1 MFMKR
6 LMTFLLAVSLFSLT
20 SAYAQYEVRGTV
32 VDVNDLAVI
41 GATVLEQ
48 GTTNGVTTDLDGNFT
63 LTVPSPETML
73 EISYLGYRTLV
84 VAARNATRIV
94 MHEDSELLEEL
105 VIIGYGT
112 VKKSDM
118 TGSVVAIKAED
129 VNRGAVVS
137 PDQMLLGKVSGLRI
151 TPATGQ
157 PGSSATIRI
166 RGAASLNAS
175 NDPLIVIDGVP
186 ITGDG
191 GAGMGNPLGSV
202 NPNDIES
209 YTILKD
215 ASATAIYGSRASNG
229 VIIITTK
236 KGSGKGVNVS
246 YNSSY
251 SVKQNASRIEMLSA
265 DEYRNFMS
273 TTYGS
278 NQTIQN
284 LLGDAST
291 DWQKEIYR
299 MSFNT
304 DQNVSVYGSTSFM
317 PYRVSVGYNLDQ
329 ATLKVGDNQRANLDI
344 SLSPEFLDKH
354 LTINVN
360 AKGIYQKT
368 NWAPTGAIGNA
379 LAFDPTKPTHFT
391 FWFDRDVIDTSKANG
406 YWNWFNSD
414 GSANT
419 MASTNP
425 LSTLYDY
432 TNYNYTLRS
441 MGNAQLAYKVHG
453 LEDLTANVNVGY
465 DVASTHGERFNAL
478 NSISAMRSSNDL
490 YVTYDNYNLNTLLES
505 YLNYNH
511 DFRNSNLDVMAGYS
525 WQHNFVQYDEE
536 QFRNTEPDGP
546 GEHYYTAPTNAKEYY
561 LVSFFGRLNYS
572 IASRYL
578 FTVTVRNDASSRF
591 SKTNRWGLFP
601 SAAFAWNVAEENF
614 LKNSKAVSGLK
625 LRIGWGR
632 TGQQDIGSDYYP
644 YLARY
649 LSSSA
654 LEMRYFMGDGYY
666 TTLAPLAYNANL
678 KWETTETYNV
688 GLDFGFANDR
698 ITGSAEA
705 YYRYTYDLLNVI
717 STPLGSNFGNS
728 IISNIGNMENK
739 GLEFTLNFI
748 PIQTADWHWSI
759 GGNLTLQDTRITK
772 LTTLQT
778 EGYLGVTTGS
788 GMGGTGGYSSLH
800 REGFSPYTFYMFQQL
815 YDNDGNPVQNGLV
828 DRDGDGEITDADRYV
843 TGFSPTPD
851 AFFGINTQFRYKNWD
866 LGLNGHGSIGNY
878 VINGVAMGYSTSYSD
893 DWNKGYLNNV
903 SKEYLVEGWTAPSEN
918 NQKYS
923 DMFIEN
929 ASFFRIDDINLG
941 YTFDDLKF
949 AKSIRIAASVQ
960 NVYTFTKYRG
970 LDPEIMSSD
979 GVDFNIIPRPR
990 LFTLRLNI
998 NF

>member
-1 MFMKR
+1 MKR
-6 LMTFLLAVSLFSLT
+6 LMTFLLAVTLFSVT
-20 SAYAQYEVRGTV
+20 SVYAQYEVRGTV
-32 VDVNDLAVI
+32 VDVNGEAVI
-41 GATVLEQ
+41 AATVLQQ
-48 GTTNGVTTDLDGNFT
+48 GTSNGVTTDLDGQFT
-63 LTVPSPETML
+63 LRVPSPETLL
-73 EISYLGYRTLV
+73 EISFLGYQTVV
-84 VAARNATRIV
+84 VAAGNATRIV
-94 MHEDSELLEEL
+94 LHEDSELLEEL

-118 TGSVVAIKAED
+118 TGSVVAIRAEE

-137 PDQMLLGKVSGLRI
+137 PDQMLVGKVSGLRI

-157 PGSSATIRI
+157 PGASATIRI

-186 ITGDG
+186 VTGDG
-191 GAGMGNPLGSV
+191 GAGMGNPLASV

-209 YTILKD
+209 YTVLKD

-236 KGSGKGVNVS
+236 KGTGKGFNVS

-251 SVKQNASRIEMLSA
+251 SVKQNASTIQMMTA
-265 DEYRNFMS
+265 DEYRDFMA
-273 TTYGS
+273 TTYPN
-278 NQTIQN
+278 NQIIPT
-284 LLGDAST
+284 LLGTENT

-299 MSFNT
+299 LSFNT
-304 DQNVSVYGSTSFM
+304 DQNVSLYGSTRHM
-317 PYRVSVGYNLDQ
+317 PYRLSLGYNLDQ
-329 ATLKVGDNQRANLDI
+329 ATLKVGDNQRANVDI
-344 SLSPEFLDKH
+344 SLTPKFFKEH
-354 LTINVN
+354 LTVNVN
-360 AKGIYQKT
+360 VKGIYQKT
-368 NWAPTGAIGNA
+368 NWANTGAIGNA
-379 LAFDPTKPTHFT
+379 MAFDPTKPVYFT
-391 FWFDRDVIDTSKANG
+391 KTDGSIDTSKANG
-406 YWNWFNSD
+406 YWNWFNAD

-425 LSTLYDY
+425 LSTIYDY
-432 TNYNYTLRS
+432 TNFNQTLRS
-441 MGNAQLAYKVHG
+441 LGNVQLTYKVHG
-453 LEDLTANVNVGY
+453 LEDLTANVNAGY
-465 DVASTHGERFNAL
+465 DIADTWGERHNAL
-478 NSISAMRSSNDL
+478 GSISAMRSSNDL
-490 YVTYDNYNLNTLLES
+490 FVTYENYNLNTLLET

-525 WQHNFVQYDEE
+525 WQHNYVQYDEE
-536 QFRNTEPDGP
+536 QFKNTEPDGP
-546 GEHYYTAPTNAKEYY
+546 GAHYYTAPTNAKEYY
-561 LVSFFGRLNYS
+561 LLSFFGRINYS
-572 IASRYL
+572 IASKYL
-578 FTVTVRNDASSRF
+578 FTVTLRNDASSRF
-591 SKTNRWGLFP
+591 SKANRWGLFP
-601 SAAFAWNVAEENF
+601 SAAFAWNIGQENF
-614 LKNSKAVSGLK
+614 LKSSRAVSALK
-625 LRIGWGR
+625 LRLGWGK

-654 LEMRYFMGDGYY
+654 IEMRYFMGDGFY

-688 GLDFGFANDR
+688 GLDFGFASDR

-705 YYRYTYDLLNVI
+705 YYRNTYDLLNVI

-728 IISNIGNMENK
+728 IISNIGNMVNK
-739 GLEFTLNFI
+739 GLEFTLNFV
-748 PIQTADWHWSI
+748 PVQTADAHWSI
-759 GGNLTLQDTRITK
+759 GGNITFQDTKITK
-772 LTTLQT
+772 LTTLKT

-815 YDNDGNPVQNGLV
+815 YDNEGNPVQNGLI

-851 AFFGINTQFRYKNWD
+851 AFFGVNTQFRYKNWD
-866 LGLNGHGSIGNY
+866 LGLNGHGSLGNY

-903 SKEYLVEGWTAPSEN
+903 SKEYMVPGWTAPSEN

-941 YTFDDLKF
+941 YTFDNLKF

-960 NVYTFTKYRG
+960 NVYVFTKYRG
-970 LDPEIMSSD
+970 LDPEIVSSD

-990 LFTLRLNI
+990 LYTLRLNI

>member
-1 MFMKR
+1 MKR
-6 LMTFLLAVSLFSLT
+6 LMTLLLAVALFSLT

-32 VDVNDLAVI
+32 VDTDGLTVI
-41 GATVLEQ
+41 GATVLQQ
-48 GTTNGVTTDLDGNFT
+48 GTSNGTTTDLDGRFT
-63 LTVPSPETML
+63 LRVPSGETLL
-73 EISYLGYRTLV
+73 EVSYMGYKTLV
-84 VAARNATRIV
+84 IEARNAARV
-94 MHEDSELLEEL
+94 VLYEDTELLEEV

-129 VNRGAVVS
+129 LNRGAISS
-137 PDQMLLGKVSGLRI
+137 PDQMLLGKVSGLHI

-157 PGSSATIRI
+157 PGASAKIRI

-191 GAGMGNPLGSV
+191 GAGMGNPLSSV

-209 YTILKD
+209 YTVLKD

-236 KGSGKGVNVS
+236 KGAGKKLNVG
-246 YNSSY
+246 YNASY
-251 SVKQNASRIEMLSA
+251 SLKQNASTIEMMSA
-265 DEYRNFMS
+265 DEYRDFMN
-273 TTYGS
+273 TTYLG
-278 NQTIQN
+278 NQVIHN
-284 LLGDAST
+284 LLGTENT

-299 MSFNT
+299 LSFNT
-304 DQNVSVYGSTSFM
+304 DQNVSVYGALPFM
-317 PYRVSVGYNLDQ
+317 PYRVSLGYNLDQ
-329 ATLKVGDNQRANLDI
+329 ATLKTGDNQRGNIDI
-344 SLSPEFLDKH
+344 SLSPKLFDDH
-354 LTINVN
+354 LTIHVN

-368 NWAPTGAIGNA
+368 NWASTGAVGNA
-379 LAFDPTKPTHFT
+379 LAFDPTKPVYFT
-391 FWFDRDVIDTSKANG
+391 KENGSIDTSKANG
-406 YWNWFNSD
+406 YWNWLNPD

-425 LSTLYDY
+425 LSSIYDY
-432 TNYNYTLRS
+432 TNFNNTLRS
-441 MGNAQLAYKVHG
+441 IGNVQLVYKVHG
-453 LEDLTANVNVGY
+453 LEDLTLNVNAGY
-465 DVASTHGERFNAL
+465 DVARTRGEKYNAL
-478 NSISAMRSSNDL
+478 GSISAMRSSNDL
-490 YVTYDNYNLNTLLES
+490 YVMYENYNKNTLLET

-511 DFRNSNLDVMAGYS
+511 AFRRSHLDIMAGYS
-525 WQHNFVQYDEE
+525 WQHNYVQYDEE
-536 QFRNTEPDGP
+536 QYRNTQPDGP
-546 GEHYYTAPTNAKEYY
+546 GAHYFTAPTNAKEYY
-561 LVSFFGRLNYS
+561 LISFFGRINYS

-578 FTVTVRNDASSRF
+578 FTVTLRDDASSRF
-591 SKTNRWGLFP
+591 SKANRWGLFP

-614 LKNSKAVSGLK
+614 LKGSRDVSTLK
-625 LRIGWGR
+625 LRLGWGR

-649 LSSSA
+649 LSSSSP
-654 LEMRYFMGDGYY
+654 EMLYLMGSGYL

-698 ITGSAEA
+698 ITGSVET

-739 GLEFTLNFI
+739 GVELSLNFI
-748 PIQTADWHWSI
+748 PVQTSDMHWSI
-759 GGNLTLQDTRITK
+759 GGNLTLQNTKITK
-772 LTTLQT
+772 LTSLKT
-778 EGYLGVTTGS
+778 EGYLGVTTGE
-788 GMGGTGGYSSLH
+788 GMGGTGGYTSLH
-800 REGFSPYTFYMFQQL
+800 REGFTPYTFYMFQQL
-815 YDNDGNPVQNGLV
+815 YDQEGNPVQNGLI

-843 TGFSPTPD
+843 TGYSPAPD
-851 AFFGINTQFRYKNWD
+851 AFFGFNTQFRYKNWD
-866 LGLNGHGSIGNY
+866 LGINGHGSLGNY
-878 VINGVAMGYSTSYSD
+878 LINGVAMGYSTSYSD
-893 DWNKGYLNNV
+893 DWNKGYLNNL
-903 SKEYLVEGWTAPSEN
+903 SKQYLVKGWTAPSEN

-941 YTFDDLKF
+941 YTINKLKCI
-949 AKSIRIAASVQ
+949 KSLRIAASVQ
-960 NVYTFTKYRG
+960 NVYVFTKYRG
-970 LDPEIMSSD
+970 LDPEIGSSD

-990 LFTLRLNI
+990 LFTLRLNLT
-998 NF
+998 F

>member
-6 LMTFLLAVSLFSLT
+6 LMTLLLAVALFSLT

-32 VDVNDLAVI
+32 VDTDGLTVI
-41 GATVLEQ
+41 GATVLQQ
-48 GTTNGVTTDLDGNFT
+48 GTSNGTTTDLDGRFT
-63 LTVPSPETML
+63 LRVPSGETLL
-73 EISYLGYRTLV
+73 EVSYMGYKTLV
-84 VAARNATRIV
+84 IEARNAARV
-94 MHEDSELLEEL
+94 VLYEDTELLEEV

-129 VNRGAVVS
+129 LNRGAISS
-137 PDQMLLGKVSGLRI
+137 PDQMLLGKVSGLHI

-157 PGSSATIRI
+157 PGASAKIRI

-191 GAGMGNPLGSV
+191 GAGMGNPLSSV

-209 YTILKD
+209 YTVLKD

-236 KGSGKGVNVS
+236 KGAGKKLNVG
-246 YNSSY
+246 YNASY
-251 SVKQNASRIEMLSA
+251 SLKQNASTIEMMSA
-265 DEYRNFMS
+265 DEYRDFMN
-273 TTYGS
+273 TTYLG
-278 NQTIQN
+278 NQVIHN
-284 LLGDAST
+284 LLGTENT
-291 DWQKEIYR
+291 DWQQEIYR
-299 MSFNT
+299 LSFNT
-304 DQNVSVYGSTSFM
+304 DQNVSVYGALPFM
-317 PYRVSVGYNLDQ
+317 PYRVSLGYNLDQ
-329 ATLKVGDNQRANLDI
+329 ATLKTGDNQRGNIDI
-344 SLSPEFLDKH
+344 SLSPKLFDDH
-354 LTINVN
+354 LTIHVN

-368 NWAPTGAIGNA
+368 NWASTGAVGNA
-379 LAFDPTKPTHFT
+379 LAFDPTKPVYFT
-391 FWFDRDVIDTSKANG
+391 KENGSIDTSKANG
-406 YWNWFNSD
+406 YWNWLNPD

-425 LSTLYDY
+425 LSSIYDY
-432 TNYNYTLRS
+432 TNFNNTLRS
-441 MGNAQLAYKVHG
+441 IGNVQLVYKVHG
-453 LEDLTANVNVGY
+453 LEDLTLNVNAGY
-465 DVASTHGERFNAL
+465 DVARTRGEKYNAL
-478 NSISAMRSSNDL
+478 GSISAMRSSNDL
-490 YVTYDNYNLNTLLES
+490 YVMYENYNKNTLLET

-511 DFRNSNLDVMAGYS
+511 AFRRSHLDIMAGYS
-525 WQHNFVQYDEE
+525 WQHNYVQYDEE
-536 QFRNTEPDGP
+536 QYRNTQPDGP
-546 GEHYYTAPTNAKEYY
+546 GAHYFTAPTNAKEYY
-561 LVSFFGRLNYS
+561 LISFFGRINYS

-578 FTVTVRNDASSRF
+578 FTVTLRDDASSRF
-591 SKTNRWGLFP
+591 SKANRWGLFP

-614 LKNSKAVSGLK
+614 LKGSRDVSTLK
-625 LRIGWGR
+625 LRLGWGR

-649 LSSSA
+649 LSSSSP
-654 LEMRYFMGDGYY
+654 EMLYLMGSGYL

-698 ITGSAEA
+698 ITGSVET

-739 GLEFTLNFI
+739 GVELSLNFI
-748 PIQTADWHWSI
+748 PVQTSDMHWSI
-759 GGNLTLQDTRITK
+759 GGNLTLQNTKITK
-772 LTTLQT
+772 LTSLKT
-778 EGYLGVTTGS
+778 EGYLGVTTGE
-788 GMGGTGGYSSLH
+788 GMGGTGGYTSLH
-800 REGFSPYTFYMFQQL
+800 REGFTPYTFYMFQQL
-815 YDNDGNPVQNGLV
+815 YDQEGNPVQNGLI

-843 TGFSPTPD
+843 TGYSPAPD
-851 AFFGINTQFRYKNWD
+851 AFFGFNTQFRYKNWD
-866 LGLNGHGSIGNY
+866 LGINGHGSLGNY
-878 VINGVAMGYSTSYSD
+878 LINGVAMGYSTSYSD
-893 DWNKGYLNNV
+893 DWNKGYLNNL
-903 SKEYLVEGWTAPSEN
+903 SKQYLVKGWTAPSEN

-941 YTFDDLKF
+941 YTINKLKCI
-949 AKSIRIAASVQ
+949 KSLRIAASVQ
-960 NVYTFTKYRG
+960 NVYVFTKYRG
-970 LDPEIMSSD
+970 LDPEIGSSD

-990 LFTLRLNI
+990 LFTLRLNLT
-998 NF
+998 F

>member
-6 LMTFLLAVSLFSLT
+6 LMTLLLAVALFSLT

-32 VDVNDLAVI
+32 VDTDGLTVI
-41 GATVLEQ
+41 GATVLQQ
-48 GTTNGVTTDLDGNFT
+48 GTSNGTTTDLDGRFT
-63 LTVPSPETML
+63 LRVPSGETLL
-73 EISYLGYRTLV
+73 EVSYMGYKTLV
-84 VAARNATRIV
+84 IEARNAARV
-94 MHEDSELLEEL
+94 VLYEDTELLEEV

-129 VNRGAVVS
+129 LNRGAISS
-137 PDQMLLGKVSGLRI
+137 PDQMLLGKVSGLHI

-157 PGSSATIRI
+157 PGASAKIRI

-191 GAGMGNPLGSV
+191 GAGMGNPLSSV

-209 YTILKD
+209 YTVLKD

-236 KGSGKGVNVS
+236 KGAGKKLNVG
-246 YNSSY
+246 YNASY
-251 SVKQNASRIEMLSA
+251 SLKQNASTIEMMSA
-265 DEYRNFMS
+265 DEYRDFMN
-273 TTYGS
+273 TTYLG
-278 NQTIQN
+278 NQVIHN
-284 LLGDAST
+284 LLGTENT

-299 MSFNT
+299 LSFNT
-304 DQNVSVYGSTSFM
+304 DQNVSVYGALPFM
-317 PYRVSVGYNLDQ
+317 PYRVSLGYNLDQ
-329 ATLKVGDNQRANLDI
+329 ATLKTGDNQRGNIDI
-344 SLSPEFLDKH
+344 SLSPKLFDDH
-354 LTINVN
+354 LTIHVN

-368 NWAPTGAIGNA
+368 NWASTGAVGNA
-379 LAFDPTKPTHFT
+379 LAFDPTKPVYFT
-391 FWFDRDVIDTSKANG
+391 KEDGSIDTSKANG
-406 YWNWFNSD
+406 YWNWLNTD

-425 LSTLYDY
+425 LSSIYDY
-432 TNYNYTLRS
+432 TNFNNTLRS
-441 MGNAQLAYKVHG
+441 IGNMQLVYKVHG
-453 LEDLTANVNVGY
+453 LEDLTLNVNAGY
-465 DVASTHGERFNAL
+465 DVARTQGEKYNAL
-478 NSISAMRSSNDL
+478 GSISAMRSSNDL
-490 YVTYDNYNLNTLLES
+490 YVMYENYNKNTLLET

-511 DFRNSNLDVMAGYS
+511 TFRKSNLDVMAGYS
-525 WQHNFVQYDEE
+525 WQHNYVQYDEE
-536 QFRNTEPDGP
+536 QYRNTQSDGP
-546 GEHYYTAPTNAKEYY
+546 GAHYYTAPTNAKEYY
-561 LVSFFGRLNYS
+561 LISFFGRINYS

-578 FTVTVRNDASSRF
+578 FTVTLRDDASSRF
-591 SKTNRWGLFP
+591 SKANRWGLFP

-614 LKNSKAVSGLK
+614 LKGSRSVSALK
-625 LRIGWGR
+625 LRLGWGR

-649 LSSSA
+649 LSSSSP
-654 LEMRYFMGDGYY
+654 EMLYLMGSGYL

-698 ITGSAEA
+698 ITGSVEA

-739 GLEFTLNFI
+739 GVELSLNFI
-748 PIQTADWHWSI
+748 PVQTSDMHWSI
-759 GGNLTLQDTRITK
+759 GGNLTLQNTKITK
-772 LTTLQT
+772 LTSLKT
-778 EGYLGVTTGS
+778 EGYLGVTTGE
-788 GMGGTGGYSSLH
+788 GMGGTGGYTSLH
-800 REGFSPYTFYMFQQL
+800 REGFTPYTFYMFQQL
-815 YDNDGNPVQNGLV
+815 YDQEGNPVQNGLI

-843 TGFSPTPD
+843 TGYSPAPD
-851 AFFGINTQFRYKNWD
+851 AFFGFNTQFRYKNWD
-866 LGLNGHGSIGNY
+866 LGINGHGSLGNY
-878 VINGVAMGYSTSYSD
+878 LINGVAMGYSTSYSD
-893 DWNKGYLNNV
+893 DWNKGYLNNL
-903 SKEYLVEGWTAPSEN
+903 SKQYLVKGWTAPSEN

-941 YTFDDLKF
+941 YTINKLKCI
-949 AKSIRIAASVQ
+949 KSLRIAASVQ
-960 NVYTFTKYRG
+960 NVYVFTKYRG
-970 LDPEIMSSD
+970 LDPEIGSSD

-990 LFTLRLNI
+990 LFTLRLNLT
-998 NF
+998 F

>member
-1 MFMKR
+1 MKR
-6 LMTFLLAVSLFSLT
+6 LMTLLLAVALFSLT

-32 VDVNDLAVI
+32 VDTDGLTVI
-41 GATVLEQ
+41 GATVLQQ
-48 GTTNGVTTDLDGNFT
+48 GTSNGTTTDLDGRFT
-63 LTVPSPETML
+63 LRVPSGETLL
-73 EISYLGYRTLV
+73 EVSYMGYKTLV
-84 VAARNATRIV
+84 IEARNAARV
-94 MHEDSELLEEL
+94 VLYEDTELLEEV

-129 VNRGAVVS
+129 LNRGAISS
-137 PDQMLLGKVSGLRI
+137 PDQMLLGKVSGLHI

-157 PGSSATIRI
+157 PGASAKIRI

-191 GAGMGNPLGSV
+191 GAGMGNPLSSV

-209 YTILKD
+209 YTVLKD

-236 KGSGKGVNVS
+236 KGAGKKLNVG
-246 YNSSY
+246 YNASY
-251 SVKQNASRIEMLSA
+251 SLKQNASTIEMMSA
-265 DEYRNFMS
+265 DEYRDFMN
-273 TTYGS
+273 TTYLG
-278 NQTIQN
+278 NQVIHN
-284 LLGDAST
+284 LLGTENT

-299 MSFNT
+299 LSFNT
-304 DQNVSVYGSTSFM
+304 DQNVSVYGALPFM
-317 PYRVSVGYNLDQ
+317 PYRVSLGYNLDQ
-329 ATLKVGDNQRANLDI
+329 ATLKTGDNQRGNIDI
-344 SLSPEFLDKH
+344 SLSPKLFDDH
-354 LTINVN
+354 LTIHVN

-368 NWAPTGAIGNA
+368 NWASTGAVGNA
-379 LAFDPTKPTHFT
+379 LAFDPTKPVYFT
-391 FWFDRDVIDTSKANG
+391 KEDGSIDTSKANG
-406 YWNWFNSD
+406 YWNWLNTD

-425 LSTLYDY
+425 LSSIYDY
-432 TNYNYTLRS
+432 TNFNNTLRS
-441 MGNAQLAYKVHG
+441 IGNMQLVYKVHG
-453 LEDLTANVNVGY
+453 LEDLTLNVNAGY
-465 DVASTHGERFNAL
+465 DVARTQGEKYNAL
-478 NSISAMRSSNDL
+478 GSISAMRSSNDL
-490 YVTYDNYNLNTLLES
+490 YVMYENYNKNTLLET

-511 DFRNSNLDVMAGYS
+511 TFRKSNLDVMAGYS
-525 WQHNFVQYDEE
+525 WQHNYVQYDEE
-536 QFRNTEPDGP
+536 QYRNTQPDGP
-546 GEHYYTAPTNAKEYY
+546 GAHYFTAPTNAKEYY
-561 LVSFFGRLNYS
+561 LISFFGRINYS

-578 FTVTVRNDASSRF
+578 FTVTLRDDASSRF
-591 SKTNRWGLFP
+591 SKANRWGLFP

-614 LKNSKAVSGLK
+614 LKGSRDVSTLK
-625 LRIGWGR
+625 LRLGWGR

-649 LSSSA
+649 LSSSSP
-654 LEMRYFMGDGYY
+654 EMLYLMGSGYL

-698 ITGSAEA
+698 ITGSVET

-739 GLEFTLNFI
+739 GVELSLNFI
-748 PIQTADWHWSI
+748 PVQTSDMHWSI
-759 GGNLTLQDTRITK
+759 GGNLTLQNTKITK
-772 LTTLQT
+772 LTSLKT
-778 EGYLGVTTGS
+778 EGYLGVTTGE
-788 GMGGTGGYSSLH
+788 GMGGTGGYTSLH
-800 REGFSPYTFYMFQQL
+800 REGFTPYTFYMFQQL
-815 YDNDGNPVQNGLV
+815 YDQEGNPVQNGLI

-843 TGFSPTPD
+843 TGYSPAPD
-851 AFFGINTQFRYKNWD
+851 AFFGFNTQFRYKNWD
-866 LGLNGHGSIGNY
+866 LGINGHGSLGNY
-878 VINGVAMGYSTSYSD
+878 LINGVAMGYSTSYSD
-893 DWNKGYLNNV
+893 DWNKGYLNNL
-903 SKEYLVEGWTAPSEN
+903 SKQYLVKGWTAPSEN

-941 YTFDDLKF
+941 YTINKLKCI
-949 AKSIRIAASVQ
+949 KSLRIAASVQ
-960 NVYTFTKYRG
+960 NVYVFTKYRG
-970 LDPEIMSSD
+970 LDPEIGSSD

-990 LFTLRLNI
+990 LFTLRLNLT
-998 NF
+998 F